1 MLTVRKLA
9 NRLNQNGGLLLD
21 TIPIES
27 VTTYLELRDE
37 YQSTQVAESEEY
49 QQKFIKHYG
58 VSGVG
63 VNKEFLARFFE
74 IMEDHKSRDGDVD
87 FYLAARAIYGNMEKR
102 KLSPS
107 QFGYLTAM
115 ATVINNDNP
124 TYSPE
129 IGKFLQFDPPT
140 QATRDSRER
149 LNIYLEFYREY
160 RQTLLDLI
168 ESEDEGLKNLRS
180 LITVFKIK
188 LKQHGNYTLS
198 PLKRVDL
205 LIKFAAELSKEG
217 KLI

>member
-21 TIPIES
+21 TIPLES

-74 IMEDHKSRDGDVD
+74 ILEDHKNRGGDID
-87 FYLAARAIYGNMEKR
+87 FYLASRAIYGNMEKR

-149 LNIYLEFYREY
+149 LNIYLDFYREY
-160 RQTLLDLI
+160 RQTLLDLT
-168 ESEDEGLKNLRS
+168 EDEILKS

-188 LKQHGNYTLS
+188 LKQHGDYKLS

-205 LIKFAAELSKEG
+205 LIRYAAELSKEG